1 MKSTKIRRSRFA
13 AYFTAPLAALL
24 LVSTLAGADD
34 NEKKPAAKPAAK
46 TPAAKKPA
54 TGATKGATPA
64 ATPAGRGPAAGAAPA
79 AGRGTA
85 ATPGAGRGA
94 TPAAATGRAGT
105 TPAAAGR
112 AGAPGTPARG
122 NTVGGHVQP
131 RGVNTVRAAN
141 GNEFSR
147 RADGR
152 PRDVHV
158 AGRGMDIHHGLGGE
172 RRIAVERA
180 DHSRIVAER
189 GRGFVDHPY
198 MFRGHEFAHRT
209 YVVNGRVYDRFYG
222 RYEYRPGVFIAV
234 YAPVRYYPVG
244 FYGWA
249 YNPWVAPV
257 PYAWVGWAGAPWYA
271 YYGPFFAPYPVYA
284 NASLWLTDYLISQ
297 SLIASYQAQAA
308 AAAANQPPPPLPA
321 GQVALTPDVKQAIA
335 DEVRRQVALENAEA
349 QANAQNADFS
359 GQSSGIARMLADNM
373 PHTFVAGTNLDLI
386 DASGQECAV
395 SEGDVLQLAT
405 PPPPTAQS
413 ANLIVMASK
422 GGVECRRGNVV
433 SVNFPDLQDM
443 QNHMRETIDEGMGTL
458 QTHPGGL
465 PTPPPSAMAMATPAA
480 FSAGAPPPDQTA
492 AAQINQQLQDADK
505 AEQETLAQAPAQA
518 PLAPIAPPAAPAGPP
533 PTVSLG
539 QSPDQVT
546 GILGQPK
553 SIMDLGARKIYVYPS
568 LKVTFKDGKVSD
580 IE

>member
-1 MKSTKIRRSRFA
+1 
-13 AYFTAPLAALL
+13 
-24 LVSTLAGADD
+24 
-34 NEKKPAAKPAAK
+34 
-46 TPAAKKPA
+46 
-54 TGATKGATPA
+54 
-64 ATPAGRGPAAGAAPA
+64 
-79 AGRGTA
+79 
-85 ATPGAGRGA
+85 
-94 TPAAATGRAGT
+94 
-105 TPAAAGR
+105 
-112 AGAPGTPARG
+112 
-122 NTVGGHVQP
+122 VGGREQP
-131 RGVNTVRAAN
+131 RGVNTVRTAN

-158 AGRGMDIHHGLGGE
+158 AGRGMDIHHGLGGG
-172 RRIAVERA
+172 RRVAVERA

-198 MFRGHEFAHRT
+198 AFRGHEFAHRT
-209 YVVNGRVYDRFYG
+209 YWANGRVYDRFYG
-222 RYEYRPGVFIAV
+222 RYPYRGVFLDV
-234 YAPVRYYPVG
+234 YAPVAFYPVG

-297 SLIASYQAQAA
+297 SLIAGYQAQVAA
-308 AAAANQPPPPLPA
+308 QAASQPPPPLPP

-349 QANAQNADFS
+349 QANAQNADFN
-359 GQSSGIARMLADNM
+359 GQSSGIARMLADGM

-386 DASGQECAV
+386 DASGQECAM

-405 PPPPTAQS
+405 PPPPTATA

-422 GGVECRRGNVV
+422 GGVECRRSSLV
-433 SVNFPDLQDM
+433 SVNLTDLQDM

-458 QTHPGGL
+458 QAHSGGL
-465 PTPPPSAMAMATPAA
+465 PTPPPTAMAMAQPAA
-480 FSAGAPPPDQTA
+480 FSVGAPPPDQTA
-492 AAQINQQLQDADK
+492 ASQINQQLQDADK
-505 AEQETLAQAPAQA
+505 AEQETLAQAPGQA

-533 PTVSLG
+533 PTIGLG
-539 QSPDQVT
+539 LSTDQVI
-546 GILGQPK
+546 GALGQPK
-553 SIMDLGARKIYVYPS
+553 SIVDLGAKKIYVYPD
-568 LKVTFKDGKVSD
+568 LKVTFQDGKVSN